1 MFSLRQFTR
10 QITRQLWAVDSFP
23 YSLRILIALSATM
36 AFGWHTDQMA
46 LVMPV
51 YLGTIACALAE
62 TDDNWRGRLRALLV
76 TLLCFALTAFAVQAM
91 FDRPWLF
98 VCGLVAAT
106 FCLTMLGAISPRYK
120 AIAYGSL
127 ILSLY
132 TMIGMDHQRTSGT
145 SHVFWLEPVLLLS
158 GAAWYGLLSVLWC
171 ALFPHQPVQQHLAS
185 LYQTLGQYLRLKA
198 SLFEPVRGVDHE
210 VKRLGLAQR
219 NGEVVGA
226 LNTAK
231 ETILSRLG
239 TAPSQRMQHYL
250 RLYFIAQDVHER
262 ASSSHSPYSELT
274 EAFFHSDVLFRCQR
288 LLSLQGSACAHIGQD
303 ILLGRP
309 IDKGPASA
317 QALRDLQDALIHLE
331 DLEHSAT
338 APSQRWLSLLGSLTA
353 LAKNL
358 GKLEARLARASLNE
372 QEAGADDESLLD
384 RSPQSLQD
392 AWDRVRLQLTPNT
405 ALFRHAVRLSLA
417 LAAGYGLL
425 HWIHASQGYWIMLT
439 TLFVC
444 QQTYGATRKR
454 MVQRVLG
461 TLLGLVA
468 GWALFTLFPSLLLQS
483 IFAVVAGVVFFA
495 SRTRR
500 YTLGTAAI
508 TLLVLLCF
516 NQIGDGHVLIVPRL
530 VDTVLGSLIA
540 GVAMFLVLPDW
551 QGRRMH
557 EVGARTMACCASYLR
572 AIIAQYHS
580 GKRDDL
586 AYRLARRNAHNADAA
601 FSTALRNLYQEPGF
615 VQGSGDG
622 ALRFLLLSHTLLNYL
637 SALGAH
643 REQMQEATG
652 TTGATDSA
660 ALQQATATISAVL
673 EQLGQSLAQRQAV
686 LPASVAEAALL
697 TQLQTQTPG
706 AEPVHQ
712 VVQTQLL
719 HIAELLAP
727 LRLQATRLLQLP
739 LPEQAGSPEQPTTVA
754 AKSGAAVSNI

>member
-1 MFSLRQFTR
+1 MNFALPSSLRQT
-10 QITRQLWAVDSFP
+10 TRQLWAVDSFP
-23 YSLRILIALSATM
+23 YSLRILISLSATM
-36 AFGWHTDQMA
+36 AFGWLTDQMA

-98 VCGLVAAT
+98 VCGLVVAT

-127 ILSLY
+127 ILSIY
-132 TMIGMDHQRTSGT
+132 TTIGMDHQRTAGT
-145 SHVFWLEPVLLLS
+145 QHAFWLEPVLLLS

-198 SLFEPVRGVDHE
+198 SLFEPVRGIDQE

-288 LLSLQGSACAHIGQD
+288 LLSLQGAACARIGQD
-303 ILLGRP
+303 ILLSRP

-317 QALRDLQDALIHLE
+317 QALRDLQDALVHLE
-331 DLEHSAT
+331 DNVTH
-338 APSQRWLSLLGSLTA
+338 PSQRWLSLLGTLTA

-372 QEAGADDESLLD
+372 QEVGADDESLLD
-384 RSPQSLQD
+384 RSPQSLRD

-405 ALFRHAVRLSLA
+405 PLFRHAVRLSLA

-444 QQTYGATRKR
+444 QQTYGATRRR
-454 MVQRVLG
+454 MVQRIIG

-468 GWALFTLFPSLLLQS
+468 GWALFTLFPSLLVQS

-557 EVGARTMACCASYLR
+557 EVGARAMACCAIYLR
-572 AIIAQYHS
+572 AIMAQYHS

-601 FSTALRNLYQEPGF
+601 FSTALFNLYQEPGF

-643 REQMQEATG
+643 REQMQEAAG
-652 TTGATDSA
+652 PA
-660 ALQQATATISAVL
+660 ALQQATTHISAVL
-673 EQLGQSLAQRQAV
+673 EQLSESLAKRQPV
-686 LPASVAEAALL
+686 PPARPEEAALL
-697 TQLQTQTPG
+697 AQLQQGLEG

-719 HIAELLAP
+719 HIGQLLAP
-727 LRLQATRLLQLP
+727 LRLQAARLLQLQP
-739 LPEQAGSPEQPTTVA
+739 PEALPNAGT
-754 AKSGAAVSNI
+754 AAVVSPPQAT